1 MGLEYTELLWKAK
14 KGYAM
19 DINKDWSHDWDF
31 NGFNFE
37 INMIK
42 MNGSY
47 IFFIFNFLGVWYISL

>member
-1 MGLEYTELLWKAK
+1 MGLDYTELLWKAK

-19 DINKDWSHDWDF
+19 DMNKDWSHDWDF

-47 IFFIFNFLGVWYISL
+47 IF